1 MGTQTMTEQ
10 TSGFFTESFNDQ
22 GHHGAV
28 NVVVRRGAYANG
40 KTVGVHIS
48 NGKGASVAAHMS
60 RAEAIAMAQ
69 AIIAATTDQAS
80 EDAYT
85 FPHEVNA

>member
-1 MGTQTMTEQ
+1 MTEQ
-10 TSGFFTESFNDQ
+10 TSGFFTESFYDRGN
-22 GHHGAV
+22 HGAV
-28 NVVVRRGAYANG
+28 NVVVRRGAYGYG
-40 KTVGVHIS
+40 KSVGVHFS
-48 NGKGASVAAHMS
+48 NGKGASIAAHMS